1 MKYRFLVAALAG
13 TAFAISGCQDSGP
26 VSPESLPAE
35 LGPSPTGAP
44 GTAVEFEVNLGGLG
58 PGVPINPGECIR
70 VTGDGT
76 THFNHCIFLGPVG
89 GELEN
94 PATDAAVVILTGV
107 QDAQGNG
114 QGQASFTLNAVTW
127 HSPSGD
133 LTGTFEGNAQI
144 KGTYGVQVGKLHA
157 RGTGRDLIGL
167 QMWGDVQEQ
176 GPPPGT
182 SVITVTGSIR

>member
-1 MKYRFLVAALAG
+1 MKCKALIPLLVG
-13 TAFAISGCQDSGP
+13 SGLIFFGCSTDQP
-26 VSPESLPAE
+26 VSPTDVDG
-35 LGPSPTGAP
+35 GPQLVVGAP
-44 GTAVEFEVNLGGLG
+44 GTPVVFEVDLGGLG
-58 PGVPINPGECIR
+58 PGIPINPGECLR

-94 PATDAAVVILTGV
+94 PAPDAAEIILTGV

-114 QGQASFTLNAVTW
+114 QGQASFTFHATW
-127 HSPSGD
+127 HSPSGN

-144 KGTYGVQVGKLHA
+144 KGTFGLQSGKLHGH
-157 RGTGRDLIGL
+157 GTEGDLLGM

-176 GPPPGT
+176 GEAPGA
-182 SVITVTGSIR
+182 SVITVTGTIR